1 MRTLSSFLSA
11 ALFTTVAAFG
21 AMAPACMVGSAPDS
35 SKPVY
40 VDSDGDGVGDGID
53 NNGDGNADLEL
64 GSCPTCIPGADVCL
78 DFLVDEDGDGVI
90 EGFDLDCDGNIDIPL
105 DLPDL
110 PGGGGGG
117 GGGSGS
123 GGGGGTGGGGGGG
136 GGTTQSSCNS
146 AQSINGDTQSISCES
161 TGGDATCTCNDN
173 GTTTTCTDTTPEDCS
188 FGSGSNC
195 CGF

>member
-21 AMAPACMVGSAPDS
+21 AMAPACMVGSGTDT

-40 VDSDGDGVGDGID
+40 VDTDGDGVADGVD
-53 NNGDGNADLEL
+53 NNGDGQADLQL
-64 GSCPTCIPGADVCL
+64 GECQSCLLGGDVCL
-78 DFLVDEDGDGVI
+78 DFLVDEDGDGNI
-90 EGFDLDCDGNIDIPL
+90 EGFDLDCDGAIDIPL

-110 PGGGGGG
+110 PDLPDPGNPP
-117 GGGSGS
+117 
-123 GGGGGTGGGGGGG
+123 GGGGGTPPSGG
-136 GGTTQSSCNS
+136 GGTGTQSSCNS
-146 AQSINGDTQSISCES
+146 AQSINGDSKSISCES

-173 GTTTTCTDTTPEDCS
+173 GTTTTCTDTSPEDCS